1 VASRPALFGKAGRGN
16 AFFHETD
23 IVHHADASIE
33 YLEYLVDLHAAV
45 ALAVAQDG
53 IADYDAACRVDHG
66 DARLCRWSPWFG
78 TEIALIAAV
87 VASAI
92 LDSIVAVVRDPIAA
106 MKTVAAGIVIS
117 LYRFVVCKP
126 LEVTSDDAVTSAFI
140 VSGYAEPGERA
151 KLHRN
156 AFQAAERAGV
166 RHLIYLSTLGASP
179 HSRFPMSR
187 DHYQS
192 EQFLKATGVPNTI
205 LQDSFYSELAV
216 QMFNEEGVMK
226 GPGGLGK
233 VSWVGREE
241 IAEAAAKLLAS
252 DSPLLGTFPVTG
264 PTALSLHETAA
275 LLGSLKKQPLRYED
289 EPIEE
294 AKEWRSKLGVP
305 QWEVDT
311 WVGSY
316 EAIAAGEFERVDP
329 TLSVIL
335 ERPAMSL
342 EEYLS
347 VLLTF

>member
-1 VASRPALFGKAGRGN
+1 MFKPDLILVSGATGKIGSSIASN
-16 AFFHETD
+16 
-23 IVHHADASIE
+23 
-33 YLEYLVDLHAAV
+33 LERM
-45 ALAVAQDG
+45 G
-53 IADYDAACRVDHG
+53 
-66 DARLCRWSPWFG
+66 
-78 TEIALIAAV
+78 
-87 VASAI
+87 
-92 LDSIVAVVRDPIAA
+92 
-106 MKTVAAGIVIS
+106 
-117 LYRFVVCKP
+117 KP
-126 LEVTSDDAVTSAFI
+126 LRLLARDSSKLPGFEKVEKTIGDYGDVPSLDRAFAGATSAFI

-187 DHYQS
+187 DHYES
-192 EQFLKATGVPNTI
+192 EQFLKATDVPHTI

-216 QMFNEEGVMK
+216 QMFDEEGVMK
-226 GPGGLGK
+226 GPGGQGK

-252 DSPLLGTFPVTG
+252 DSPLLGTFPMTG

-275 LLGSLKKQPLRYED
+275 VLGSLKKQHLRYED
-289 EPIEE
+289 EPMEE

-316 EAIAAGEFERVDP
+316 KAIAAGEFETVDP
-329 TLSVIL
+329 ALSVIL
-335 ERPAMSL
+335 GRSARSL
-342 EEYLS
+342 EEYFS
-347 VLLTF
+347 VFATS